1 MNVLC
6 LECQISIV
14 VVVLIL
20 YWYSTGIIQKETI
33 FGTLPSVNPHVVHI
47 HVIPFSAAFHAYG
60 KPGKTLV
67 ETRQVLLIIHYA
79 HYVCVL

>member
-33 FGTLPSVNPHVVHI
+33 FRTLPSVNPHFVHI